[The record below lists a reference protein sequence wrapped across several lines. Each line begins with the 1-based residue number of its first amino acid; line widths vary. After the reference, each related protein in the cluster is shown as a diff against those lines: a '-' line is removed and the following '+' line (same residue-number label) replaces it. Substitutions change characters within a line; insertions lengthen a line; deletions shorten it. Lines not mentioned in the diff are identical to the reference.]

1 MTMQIAPLL
10 RALADPTRLRIMRL
24 LAHMELAVGELA
36 WSEVSDNLFIGE
48 SGNNCPVEYVNWE
61 DAQEFVRRL
70 NAKTGKVCRLP
81 SEAEWEYACR
91 AGGRDEYC
99 GGNNLDAVG
108 WYRANS
114 SGKTQAVAGKQANA
128 WGLYDMNGN
137 VWELTQEC
145 WSERHSGAPNDGTV
159 RAGGDCS
166 YRVVR
171 GASWS
176 DSPQSVRTTNRNRN
190 AVSGRFNDS
199 GFRLARTLAP

>member
-1 MTMQIAPLL
+1 MGENDDL
-10 RALADPTRLRIMRL
+10 RRVTLKSFALGRTEVTQAQWQ
-24 LAHMELAVGELA
+24 AVMGGNP
-36 WSEVSDNLFIGE
+36 SKFIGE
-48 SGNNCPVEYVNWE
+48 CGNNCPVEYVNWE

-70 NAKTGKVCRLP
+70 NAKTGKVYRLP

-108 WYRANS
+108 WYRGNS

-137 VWELTQEC
+137 VWELTQDC

-166 YRVVR
+166 
-171 GASWS
+171 
-176 DSPQSVRTTNRNRN
+176 
-190 AVSGRFNDS
+190 
-199 GFRLARTLAP
+199 